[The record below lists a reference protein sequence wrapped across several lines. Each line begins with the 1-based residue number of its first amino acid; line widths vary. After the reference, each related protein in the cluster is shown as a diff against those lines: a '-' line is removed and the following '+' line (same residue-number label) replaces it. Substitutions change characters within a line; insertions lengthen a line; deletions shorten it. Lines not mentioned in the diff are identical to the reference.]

1 MGCVEGAKGSV
12 QRMFRLKWRVKMEM
26 KNEEK
31 NRATTWR
38 IWQVA
43 RSDLLTGGE
52 RVQEVRE

>member
-1 MGCVEGAKGSV
+1 
-12 QRMFRLKWRVKMEM
+12 M

-52 RVQEVRE
+52 RVQEVREQVSC